1 MREIIPAIL
10 ANNSADLRH
19 KFELLRGLTE
29 WVQVDIM
36 DGAFVPNTSVAIEE
50 VAPYAQNFSIEAHL
64 MVTDPLSLL
73 DRCKVAG
80 VKRVIFHL
88 ESTGA
93 HEKVLEC
100 MESLGL
106 EKGVALNPETPLE
119 AVKPLLASVDMI
131 LLLGVHPGFQ
141 GQEFLP
147 ETLEKVRGLHGLD
160 SRVIIG
166 VDGGVS
172 ERNAQEII
180 ESGASRL
187 IVGSALFAGEV
198 IAANLFRLR
207 QVIQ

>member
-1 MREIIPAIL
+1 
-10 ANNSADLRH
+10 
-19 KFELLRGLTE
+19 
-29 WVQVDIM
+29 
-36 DGAFVPNTSVAIEE
+36 
-50 VAPYAQNFSIEAHL
+50 
-64 MVTDPLSLL
+64 
-73 DRCKVAG
+73 
-80 VKRVIFHL
+80 
-88 ESTGA
+88 
-93 HEKVLEC
+93 
-100 MESLGL
+100 
-106 EKGVALNPETPLE
+106 
-119 AVKPLLASVDMI
+119 MI